1 MVGIF
6 ILYMTE
12 KRIIE
17 KVINHPNLKQGYE
30 MIDHI
35 YFTKKKLIIE
45 LKATTNKLY
54 DEKTTPELKNI
65 GESIML
71 AYKLTGYNHPDMLAV
86 NLVIFNRRGKKLYT
100 VTSSCW

>member
-1 MVGIF
+1 
-6 ILYMTE
+6 MTE
-12 KRIIE
+12 KKIIE
-17 KVINHPNLKQGYE
+17 KVINHPNFKKGYE
-30 MIDHI
+30 MIDHV

-71 AYKLTGYNHPDMLAV
+71 AYKLTGYTHPDMLAV
-86 NLVIFNRRGKKLYT
+86 NLVIFNRRGKKLFT
-100 VTSSCW
+100 VTSSC